1 MGLEDLPLSCVGAPG
16 YLSRLAFWTI
26 APLVAI
32 VIAVLVSVVAARL
45 AHKPLSEARAGL
57 TPIALRVLFA
67 SYTIVT
73 NVAFDGFSCLELDD
87 GDGISRWLAADL
99 SIRCDSSISQ
109 GVLNMLTDPNGA
121 SEYARIVS
129 AAWLAVLTYPVGVLV
144 LNGEFLARARPAIK
158 SGKPTRFSRSIEFLY
173 RDYRPSFFL
182 WEIVEGSRRF
192 LLVGAFIV
200 GPYERGSMM
209 QLAMAIISS
218 SLYLVLQLIAMP
230 YNTYPGL
237 GLEP

>member
-1 MGLEDLPLSCVGAPG
+1 M
-16 YLSRLAFWTI
+16 I
-26 APLVAI
+26 I
-32 VIAVLVSVVAARL
+32 VVVLVSVIVAGFAR
-45 AHKPLSEARAGL
+45 KPLSEARAGL
-57 TPIALRVLFA
+57 IPIALRVLFLA
-67 SYTIVT
+67 YPIVT
-73 NVAFDGFSCLELDD
+73 NVAFDGFSCLALDD
-87 GDGISRWLAADL
+87 GDGTSRWLAADL
-99 SIRCDSSISQ
+99 SIRCDTSISQ

-121 SEYARIVS
+121 SEYARVVA
-129 AAWLAVLTYPVGVLV
+129 AAWLAVLTYPVGALL
-144 LNGEFLARARPAIK
+144 LNGAFLARARPAIK
-158 SGKPTRFSRSIEFLY
+158 SAKPTRFSRSIAFLY
-173 RDYRPSFFL
+173 SDYRPSFFL